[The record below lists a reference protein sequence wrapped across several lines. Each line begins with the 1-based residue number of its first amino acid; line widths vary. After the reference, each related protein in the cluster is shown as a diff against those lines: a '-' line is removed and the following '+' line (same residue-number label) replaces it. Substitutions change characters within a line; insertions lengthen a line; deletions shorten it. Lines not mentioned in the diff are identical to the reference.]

1 MRLTEGFFIIESI
14 NSSEGGFETVLR
26 TNPKHPIYKAHFP
39 GNPITPGVCIIQAA
53 GEMLELKLNRKLY
66 LKTVKNVKFLSV
78 IIPEEGKKVKYS
90 FSNIVE
96 DDSGVKT
103 QILVSD
109 DAIIYAKIS
118 LIFSNER
125 L

>member
-1 MRLTEGFFIIESI
+1 MRLTDGFFIIKTTNDTE
-14 NSSEGGFETVLR
+14 NGFETVLR
-26 TNPKHPIYKAHFP
+26 TNLEHPIYKAHFP
-39 GNPITPGVCIIQAA
+39 GSPITPGVCIIQAA
-53 GEMLELKLNRKLY
+53 GELLENKLGHKLY

-103 QILVSD
+103 QVLVSD
-109 DAIIYAKIS
+109 DATIYAKIS
-118 LIFSNER
+118 LIFSNVR